1 MAGADAEE
9 WTARVDAEE
18 WTAGVDAEEWM
29 VFCRRVVR
37 PLSVPSETVC
47 HMEIL
52 SAVVVGLLVG
62 AVAASVVARVL
73 FAVRSAALCTERDLL
88 RERVVDLEA
97 AVSDDAQTAT
107 ILAPLRDALVRVE
120 AQVGTLERDR
130 QAQFGELGE
139 RLGHVTSTTNALRA
153 ATATLAGSLNAS
165 TIRGTWGEVQLRRVL
180 EHSGMLARCDFDEQ
194 VSGVSSHDRGVR
206 PDVLVHLP
214 GDKCLVI
221 DSKVPMTAFLAAQA
235 DSIDQSERARL
246 LGAHAGAL
254 RAHVESLAA
263 KAYWSAFT
271 TTPEMVICFV
281 PGDAILAAALGADPT
296 LYEHAM
302 SKKVVLASPGTLLA
316 LLRTVAFTWQ
326 QDALT
331 ANAQALLKLGNELY
345 SRLGTLGSHATRMGA
360 SLQKSVESYNALVG
374 ALESRVMVT
383 ARKMHELGLADAPLP
398 ETRPVES
405 APRPLTAAEL
415 IVVLDTDTHDSDSL
429 ESEVARPEL
438 DLRQVRELG
447 APRATGRHT
456 A

>member
-1 MAGADAEE
+1 MGPTPSTPIEAVVES
-9 WTARVDAEE
+9 AR
-18 WTAGVDAEEWM
+18 
-29 VFCRRVVR
+29 RRVV
-37 PLSVPSETVC
+37 PATVGGLW
-47 HMEIL
+47 HGVNMEMLIAAL
-52 SAVVVGLLVG
+52 LGLLVG
-62 AVAASVVARVL
+62 AVSSVVVSRVL
-73 FAVRSAALCTERDLL
+73 FAGRSAALAMERDLL

-97 AVSDDAQTAT
+97 AVAEDAQTAT
-107 ILAPLRDALVRVE
+107 VLAPLRDALVRVE
-120 AQVGTLERDR
+120 RQVGTLERDR

-139 RLGHVTSTTNALRA
+139 RLGHVTSTTNALRD
-153 ATATLAGSLNAS
+153 ATASLAGSLNAS

-194 VSGVSSHDRGVR
+194 VSAVSSNERGVR
-206 PDVLVHLP
+206 PDVVVHLP
-214 GDKCLVI
+214 GDKSLVI
-221 DSKVPMTAFLAAQA
+221 DSKAPMTAFLAAQA
-235 DSIDQSERARL
+235 DSLDPSERASL
-246 LGAHAGAL
+246 LSAHATSL
-254 RAHVESLAA
+254 RGHVESLAA

-281 PGDAILAAALGADPT
+281 PGDAILASALGADPT

-331 ANAQALLKLGNELY
+331 ANAQTLLKLGNELY

-383 ARKMHELGLADAPLP
+383 ARKMNDLGLADPPLP
-398 ETRPVES
+398 DIEPVEM

-415 IVVLDTDTHDSDSL
+415 IVVSTSDARRAAAVLD
-429 ESEVARPEL
+429 SEMARPEL
-438 DLRQVRELG
+438 DLTQVRDL
-447 APRATGRHT
+447 ATGRDSD
-456 A
+456 ARPRSA